1 MLDKVNEL
9 MKVSSN
15 VSCVLG
21 VYVENL
27 SIFVVRD
34 TAEVLALLKLGKKKL
49 IIGETRMNR
58 FSSRYYC
65 GSYMLYGNTVLEMI
79 TRFKISNFLNVIFAF
94 IFVRKRLLRFTDFR
108 VFFPAITMV
117 LALTGY
123 QNREVIVLKPRFG
136 KNAYCDLL
144 TLECFNETLTRF

>member
-1 MLDKVNEL
+1 MNSVIKRIIFNGVFLLDVLLLIEVNPDTFMLDKVNEL

-65 GSYMLYGNTVLEMI
+65 GSYMLYGNTVWEMM

-108 VFFPAITMV
+108 VFFPAITIV

-123 QNREVIVLKPRFG
+123 
-136 KNAYCDLL
+136 
-144 TLECFNETLTRF
+144 